1 MPDCALNRALE
12 RRRRPA
18 AASSRIAIFLWVAA
32 AFGACTSPSNGETP
46 TRKGEAGVDEIR
58 ELMKQADVKPV
69 EPLPAS
75 DPAPKVDPS
84 MDDGAFERA
93 ESAVQF
99 SEPKSNPVVAATDAP
114 PAATAPPTE
123 LPTAPATAPPTAPA
137 SDPPTAAS
145 STEAAAT
152 PSLTGGSGEIQFQEN
167 PYLVFGKRIQV
178 YPQSGLIMKPYP
190 LRVGTGIR
198 IENLIRTYGN
208 FALWE
213 SGPQRP
219 DQVRVQLV
227 EKWDQ
232 ETFND
237 LRQVVLDAG
246 KPLDVADWLII
257 VAGPELLKE
266 VESFLNIFAA
276 GVPQI
281 EIEAKIV
288 EVTLTEGLD
297 WGVRPIDAGTPI
309 FGFPDHTLVKSLN
322 YALPNGQGLSPNSF
336 LQLGAVQDG
345 LRFNAVLEALAG
357 FENVSII
364 SRPKIA
370 VREGGK
376 AEIVN
381 TLKIPTYAIS
391 GITADGKFGA
401 TLNYEEVGIKL
412 YVVPRVVGTQTVALN
427 IDVEASAQSGT
438 SVTFAVEGGTTL
450 SNPIIAKRAAK
461 TVVYLEPGQAVI
473 MGGLITE
480 RRVETES
487 KVPLLGDIPILGYL
501 FKSSRLRK
509 EQTNVLFF
517 IRPRILQ
524 GSDLNREF

>member
-12 RRRRPA
+12 RQRRSATATLRFALLLALAAALPACKSTPSEGDAPA
-18 AASSRIAIFLWVAA
+18 AQAA
-32 AFGACTSPSNGETP
+32 QSAPAAKREVGL
-46 TRKGEAGVDEIR
+46 DQIR
-58 ELMKQADVKPV
+58 ELMEQADVKPV
-69 EPLPAS
+69 EPVPAS
-75 DPAPKVDPS
+75 DPAPTVDPA
-84 MDDGAFERA
+84 MDDDAFERA
-93 ESAVQF
+93 ESALQS
-99 SEPKSNPVVAATDAP
+99 SEPKPEAAIVAPDAP
-114 PAATAPPTE
+114 PTSAPSGQVAAPPT
-123 LPTAPATAPPTAPA
+123 LAVPATDT
-137 SDPPTAAS
+137 
-145 STEAAAT
+145 
-152 PSLTGGSGEIQFQEN
+152 LFQEN

-190 LRVGTGIR
+190 LRVGTGVR

-281 EIEAKIV
+281 EIESKIV
-288 EVTLTEGLD
+288 EVTLTEGID

-322 YALPNGQGLSPNSF
+322 YAMPNGQGLSPNSF

-438 SVTFAVEGGTTL
+438 SVTFAVAGGTTL
-450 SNPIIAKRAAK
+450 SNPIISKRAAK